1 MNELHLD
8 FPDLMEQ
15 LATRKFAEFST
26 GQQRRLILSKMFYRI
41 DDGASVIIVDEP
53 VGNVED
59 KLIKEQLEMIKRYAL
74 RKNVMLLLTTHRL
87 DLAEKLATKRYHIN
101 ENGVME
107 QMEIKSK
114 EKEYNF

>member
-1 MNELHLD
+1 
-8 FPDLMEQ
+8 
-15 LATRKFAEFST
+15 
-26 GQQRRLILSKMFYRI
+26 
-41 DDGASVIIVDEP
+41 
-53 VGNVED
+53 
-59 KLIKEQLEMIKRYAL
+59 MIKRYAL

-114 EKEYNF
+114 EKEYNFWFGTVPFPKRNRPKSKIVLEKSENLI